1 MVPLTE
7 NELVQKHT
15 GLVVV
20 QAVMF
25 NPTTLSDF
33 DDYMSSGRIGLLKAI
48 RHFDPDRNIKFSTY
62 AAICIR
68 REMIREVQR
77 DKDQSIIRN
86 NMSPPN
92 KEQSL
97 ELWEIL
103 PDNLHDIEKDILE
116 AKILQNYTLKEIGE
130 RFGRSKQW
138 AGTILKK
145 AIKKIREKYEE
156 EA

>member
-1 MVPLTE
+1 MALTE
-7 NELVQKHT
+7 NELVEKHT

-48 RHFDPDRNIKFSTY
+48 RQFDSNRDVKFSTY
-62 AAICIR
+62 AATCIR

-77 DKDQSIIRN
+77 DKDQSIIRSN
-86 NMSPPN
+86 VDPLN

-97 ELWEIL
+97 KLWEIL
-103 PDNLHDIEKDILE
+103 PDNLSDMEKEVLE
-116 AKILQNYTLKEIGE
+116 GRVLQNYTLKEIGTQ
-130 RFGRSKQW
+130 FGHSKQW
-138 AGTILKK
+138 ASTVLKK
-145 AIKKIREKYEE
+145 AIIKIKERYERET
-156 EA
+156 

>member
-1 MVPLTE
+1 MALTE
-7 NELVQKHT
+7 NELVEKHT

-48 RHFDPDRNIKFSTY
+48 RQFDSNRDVKFSTY
-62 AAICIR
+62 AATCIR

-77 DKDQSIIRN
+77 DKDQSIIRSN
-86 NMSPPN
+86 VDPLN

-97 ELWEIL
+97 KLWEIL
-103 PDNLHDIEKDILE
+103 PDNLSDMEKEVLE
-116 AKILQNYTLKEIGE
+116 GRILQNYTLKEIGA
-130 RFGRSKQW
+130 RFDRSKQW

-145 AIKKIREKYEE
+145 AIAKIRERYERE
-156 EA
+156 T